1 MIIQSIALLD
11 QLDKDVNTFSMRY
24 VLFEFLNWISRKNY
38 IFFFIYIFFRIREWY
53 SYHFPELV
61 KIVPDNYTFAKCV
74 KVVKNRKELTEEGEY
89 YIIIILISQEILKK
103 YPEP

>member
-1 MIIQSIALLD
+1 MDFTEKLQFIFHLL
-11 QLDKDVNTFSMRY
+11 
-24 VLFEFLNWISRKNY
+24 
-38 IFFFIYIFFRIREWY
+38 FFRIREWY

-89 YIIIILISQEILKK
+89 YIIIISISQEMLKK